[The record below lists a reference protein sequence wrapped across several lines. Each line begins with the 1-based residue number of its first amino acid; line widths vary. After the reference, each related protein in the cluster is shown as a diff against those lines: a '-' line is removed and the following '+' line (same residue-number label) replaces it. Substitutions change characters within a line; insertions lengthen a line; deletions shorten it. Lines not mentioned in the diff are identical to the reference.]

1 MDTLKAILL
10 ENNQMLKHL
19 TASAGDCCLKGN
31 SDGHTEQPDTDT
43 SHSSP
48 IAIAEDKKSLFV
60 LYMWAIYRK
69 DTFVKA
75 ESKKSKKEVPISN
88 FKKMMMKMGK
98 FLNEDFSDVDQ
109 LLGNI
114 LDNKEVLDQFYDI
127 IGIVTRRMTEKRIKR
142 EAKNKAMSRNKFYRG

>member
-1 MDTLKAILL
+1 
-10 ENNQMLKHL
+10 
-19 TASAGDCCLKGN
+19 
-31 SDGHTEQPDTDT
+31 
-43 SHSSP
+43 
-48 IAIAEDKKSLFV
+48 
-60 LYMWAIYRK
+60 MWAIYRK

-88 FKKMMMKMGK
+88 FKKMMMEMGK

>member
-1 MDTLKAILL
+1 
-10 ENNQMLKHL
+10 
-19 TASAGDCCLKGN
+19 
-31 SDGHTEQPDTDT
+31 
-43 SHSSP
+43 
-48 IAIAEDKKSLFV
+48 
-60 LYMWAIYRK
+60 
-69 DTFVKA
+69 
-75 ESKKSKKEVPISN
+75 
-88 FKKMMMKMGK
+88 MMMEMGK